1 MNRVPR
7 PKVSRSL
14 TVCLLALAPIAV
26 RAQTPMSSTYATRDG
41 RVPASVLGCA
51 STDGSVLALPCGVAG
66 YPLHVQVDGGA
77 SGTTAPG
84 AAPGQVTSV
93 QGGGAGALPVAVSQS
108 GTWTLAL
115 PGGSHLALDAG
126 GNVIGGV
133 VQSGAWSVAVS
144 NLPATQAVSA
154 AALPLPAGAATAAN
168 QPTRNADG
176 GSQVHI
182 MNLPSTQP
190 VSAAALPLP
199 AGAATAA
206 NQPALNGD
214 GGALVHLTNPT
225 ASQTVTG
232 SVSVS
237 NLPATQA
244 VSGTVSVGNLPA
256 TQAISAT
263 ALPLPAGAATAASQP
278 ALNSDGGA
286 LVHVTNPT
294 TSQTVTGSVS
304 VSNLPATQAV
314 SGTISVGN
322 LPATQAISAAALPLP
337 AGAALAANQPAINPD
352 GGSQVH
358 LVNALP
364 TGANTIGTVV
374 EANRSGAWTDA
385 SFTATATAS
394 SPAGLASV
402 AARTGLHLWNLGAA
416 TACLNYTATAVASG
430 GGCAAGSVPIPAGSA
445 YLEDQPGNVSPEAI
459 SLVCAAASCPLTIK
473 VR

>member
-7 PKVSRSL
+7 PKLSRSL

-108 GTWTLAL
+108 GPWTLSL

-168 QPTRNADG
+168 QPIRNADG

-182 MNLPSTQP
+182 MNLPPTQP

-199 AGAATAA
+199 TGAATAA

-244 VSGTVSVGNLPA
+244 VSGT
-256 TQAISAT
+256 I
-263 ALPLPAGAATAASQP
+263 
-278 ALNSDGGA
+278 
-286 LVHVTNPT
+286 
-294 TSQTVTGSVS
+294 SVS
-304 VSNLPATQAV
+304 
-314 SGTISVGN
+314 N

-352 GGSQVH
+352 GGAQVH